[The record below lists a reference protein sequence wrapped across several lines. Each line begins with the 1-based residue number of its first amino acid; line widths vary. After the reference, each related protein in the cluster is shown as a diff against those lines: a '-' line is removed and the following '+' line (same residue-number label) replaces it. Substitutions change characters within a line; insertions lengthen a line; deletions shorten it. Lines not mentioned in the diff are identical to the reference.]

1 MSHRRQ
7 HRGTRT
13 GEGVE
18 VRRSPQA
25 MACRKRCDAELGK
38 PRMAPKQE
46 TEKMNIRYTDTE
58 ALKGKPGNRTIRQST
73 SASLLPVTGQVG
85 NNRMPPGSLIRHS
98 TQSMGKP

>member
-7 HRGTRT
+7 HRNTRT

-58 ALKGKPGNRTIRQST
+58 ALKPTFRTQKSRT
-73 SASLLPVTGQVG
+73 TK
-85 NNRMPPGSLIRHS
+85 LIID
-98 TQSMGKP
+98 